1 MAQDAT
7 NPYRFLTQF
16 FLGAYPPGK
25 VLVLALEAR
34 AEGEDEPH
42 RFEVALTEEQA
53 TAIVEELTRGLER
66 IR

>member
-1 MAQDAT
+1 MAQG
-7 NPYRFLTQF
+7 PIKGYRTLTQIYI
-16 FLGAYPPGK
+16 GAYPPEK
-25 VLVLALEAR
+25 ILALVMEAR
-34 AEGEDEPH
+34 GEGEDEPH